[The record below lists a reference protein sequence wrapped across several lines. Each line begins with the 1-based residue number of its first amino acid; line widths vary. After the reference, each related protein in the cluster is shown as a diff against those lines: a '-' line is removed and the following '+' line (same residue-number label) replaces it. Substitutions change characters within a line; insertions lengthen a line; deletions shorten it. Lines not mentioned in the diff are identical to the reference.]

1 MRLNDLNGKINTNGG
16 KMKLKVQA
24 ITQTDCHELTKSVNG
39 FLEENPLIEVVDI
52 KLSECQTTMSALIIY
67 KT

>member
-1 MRLNDLNGKINTNGG
+1 
-16 KMKLKVQA
+16 MKLKVQA